1 MTLPKTLAKTFAA
14 AIILF
19 CLILGVLTYTNAK
32 RTQQLSS
39 QIAELSQKQAKSDAF
54 SKNFEIELYQDQL
67 QIQQKM
73 ALETKTAELEELLKN
88 QEATESSEAKAI
100 STILALV
107 ESYNAKVTRNLGVK
121 LKVENQEK
129 NLDDWSKQLFAKNF
143 ADIEK
148 AITAENLKLDEE
160 HKKYLAS
167 LPPPA
172 PSGQGYSYT
181 TIQTEKGSHGVH
193 LIKVP
198 LSSVKVKTVSA
209 ASSDCKNNCPTKSL
223 ADYVREN
230 GGYAGM
236 NGTYFCPPDYGEC
249 GSKTNSFDYAL
260 YDSQD
265 GKWLNKKALTW
276 GDTGLMTFSGSS
288 AKFYKRSSE
297 YGGGGVSA
305 GISNYPS
312 LLRGGEIA
320 IDNGIL
326 TAYQKIKGSR
336 DAIGV
341 GGSNL
346 YLAIIYNA
354 TMEEAAYAMRALG
367 AKDALNLDAGGSSAM
382 YINGGY
388 AVGPGRSLPNAIVLT
403 K

>member
-1 MTLPKTLAKTFAA
+1 MRLPKIIFIGLITLFGLTTALLVAITYKNNKSISDLTHKTEK
-14 AIILF
+14 
-19 CLILGVLTYTNAK
+19 LTNNQTDFEN
-32 RTQQLSS
+32 
-39 QIAELSQKQAKSDAF
+39 F
-54 SKNFEIELYQDQL
+54 SRNFDKELYRDQL
-67 QIQQKM
+67 QFQQKM
-73 ALETKTAELEELLKN
+73 ALEAKLAEMEVLLKA
-88 QEATESSEAKAI
+88 QPTTESSQAKAI
-100 STILALV
+100 SNILALV
-107 ESYNAKVTRNLGVK
+107 EAYRNKTARNESAK
-121 LKVENQEK
+121 LKVENQQK
-129 NLDDWSKQLFAKNF
+129 NLEEWSKQLFALKYT
-143 ADIEK
+143 ELES
-148 AITAENLKLDEE
+148 AITAENLKLDED

-181 TIQTEKGSHGVH
+181 TIKTEKGTHGVH

-209 ASSDCKNNCPTKSL
+209 SSGDCKSNCPTKSL
-223 ADYVREN
+223 AEYVREN

-236 NGTYFCPPDYGEC
+236 HGTYFCPPDYKEC
-249 GSKTNSFDYAL
+249 SGKVNSFDYAL

-265 GKWLNKKALTW
+265 RKWINKGALSW
-276 GDTGLMTFSGSS
+276 FKTGLMTFNGTS
-288 AKFYKRSSE
+288 AQFYKKSSD

-312 LLRGGEIA
+312 LLKGGEIVVN
-320 IDNGIL
+320 DGDL
-326 TAYQKIKGSR
+326 TSFQKVKSSR
-336 DAIGV
+336 GAIGV

-354 TMEEAAYAMRALG
+354 TMEEAAYAMRTLG

>member
-1 MTLPKTLAKTFAA
+1 MQLPKILIIACLTLIGIAIGLLA
-14 AIILF
+14 AI
-19 CLILGVLTYTNAK
+19 TYKNHNKINELYGKTD
-32 RTQQLSS
+32 
-39 QIAELSQKQAKSDAF
+39 QITKNQSNFENF
-54 SKNFEIELYQDQL
+54 SKNFDKELYRDQL
-67 QIQQKM
+67 QYQQKM
-73 ALETKTAELEELLKN
+73 ALEAKTAELEDLLKN
-88 QEATESSEAKAI
+88 QPTKESTEAKAI
-100 STILALV
+100 SNILALV
-107 ESYNAKVTRNLGVK
+107 EGYKSKAARNLSAK

-129 NLDDWSKQLFAKNF
+129 NLENWSKQLFDKKF
-143 ADIEK
+143 TDVEK
-148 AITAENLKLDEE
+148 SILTENLKLDDE
-160 HKKYLAS
+160 HKKYLAT

-181 TIQTEKGSHGVH
+181 TVNSEKGSHGVH

-198 LSSVKVKTVSA
+198 LSSVRVKTVSA
-209 ASSDCKNNCPTKSL
+209 SNGDCKNNCPTKSL

-236 NGTYFCPPDYGEC
+236 HGTYFCPPDYAEC
-249 GSKTNSFDYAL
+249 GGKVNSFDYAL

-265 GKWLNKKALTW
+265 RKWLNKNALSW
-276 GDTGLMTFSGSS
+276 FKTGLMTFNGNS
-288 AKFYKRSSE
+288 AQFYKKSTDYS
-297 YGGGGVSA
+297 GGGVTA

-312 LLRGGEIA
+312 LLKGGEIVVK
-320 IDNGIL
+320 DSDL
-326 TAYQKIKGSR
+326 TSYQKIKSSR
-336 DAIGV
+336 GAIGL
-341 GGSNL
+341 GGNNL